1 MISTSA
7 AELSR
12 SLYSKVKAAKAMT
25 QCDDQAFA
33 SIPVTHYLKGQGRVS
48 VFNRADD
55 HVPGYHMAKV
65 LSTEKQM

>member
-1 MISTSA
+1 
-7 AELSR
+7 
-12 SLYSKVKAAKAMT
+12 MT

-55 HVPGYHMAKV
+55 RVPGYHMANV